1 MSLKKVRYEIRFK
14 NGEGAAGDFELGS
27 PNENIKDVCMKFNEA
42 LREGEFFIF
51 GGYLIINPSEV
62 VSAFFKGTYS

>member
-14 NGEGAAGDFELGS
+14 NGEGAAGDFELDNPS
-27 PNENIKDVCMKFNEA
+27 ENIEDVCMEFNAA

-51 GGYLIINPSEV
+51 GGNLIINPSEV
-62 VSAFFKGTYS
+62 VSAFFKGAY